1 MTPEQSG
8 ANPAIF
14 EKLAGLDESI
24 KRMDEAVAQGRMPS
38 QRLDAIEPQI
48 AELHHKLDQLLSELS
63 SIRKELRWRSWI
75 QS

>member
-14 EKLAGLDESI
+14 EGLAGLDDSI
-24 KRMDEAVAQGRMPS
+24 KRMNEAVAQGRMPS
-38 QRLDAIEPQI
+38 QRLDALEPQI
-48 AELHHKLDQLLSELS
+48 AELHQKLDQVLSELS
-63 SIRKELRWRSWI
+63 SMKRELRLRSWI